1 MSVSIVI
8 VNFNTKTH
16 LHACLASVAEH
27 CPPETE
33 VIVVDNNSQ
42 DGSVEMVKTRFPE
55 VKLIASDVN
64 LGFGMG
70 NNVGVQHATHDH
82 VMLLNSD
89 AVLQMDTVSALLD
102 YMCSHPEVSCVTPR
116 VVLPETLTIQPKT
129 FGFLPS
135 LQTVLMQSTGL
146 NHLFPKAQLFAGVDG
161 DYRWA
166 REMEVGW
173 VSGVCMLM
181 RRADY
186 LAVEGFD
193 PRFFMYCE
201 DIDLCIKLANRGK
214 IILLDD
220 FDLIHIGGASAKTQ
234 AAKVRNSVWQQRHL
248 LMIIRDYQ
256 GTFQQ
261 FAAKCVIGIGLCLR
275 LAFGTLETLINDLE
289 PSMLL
294 QSTWARL
301 KDLLGFKAPEEWQ
314 P

>member
-1 MSVSIVI
+1 MAISIVI

-16 LHACLASVAEH
+16 LHTCLTSVSEY

-33 VIVVDNNSQ
+33 VIVVDNNSK
-42 DGSVEMVKTRFPE
+42 DGSVEMVKTRFPD

-70 NNVGVQHATHDH
+70 NNVGVQHATHEH

-89 AVLQMDTVSALLD
+89 AVLQMDTATALSEYL
-102 YMCSHPEVSCVTPR
+102 MAHPEVSCVTPR

-135 LQTVLMQSTGL
+135 FKTVLMQSTGL
-146 NHLFPKAQLFAGVDG
+146 NHLFPKAKLFAGVDG

-181 RRADY
+181 RRVDY

-214 IILLDD
+214 IVLLDD

-234 AAKVRNSVWQQRHL
+234 KAKVRNSVWQQRHL
-248 LMIIRDYQ
+248 LIIIKDYR
-256 GTFQQ
+256 GGLQQ
-261 FAAKCVIGIGLCLR
+261 LASKLVIGLGLTIRLFIAGIQSAFNNFTPSLLLR
-275 LAFGTLETLINDLE
+275 
-289 PSMLL
+289 S
-294 QSTWARL
+294 SWARL
-301 KDLLGFKAPEEWQ
+301 RDLFGFKLPEEWQ

>member
-16 LHACLASVAEH
+16 LHNCLTSVKQH
-27 CPPETE
+27 CPASTE

-42 DGSVEMVKTRFPE
+42 DGSVEMVKTRFPD

-70 NNVGVQHATHDH
+70 NNVGVQHATHDF

-102 YMCSHPEVSCVTPR
+102 YVIAHPEVSCVTPR
-116 VVLPETLTIQPKT
+116 VVLPETYTIQPKT

-135 LQTVLMQSTGL
+135 VKTVLMQSTGL
-146 NHLFPKAQLFAGVDG
+146 NQLFPKAKLFSGVDG

-186 LAVEGFD
+186 IAVDGFD

-201 DIDLCIKLANRGK
+201 DIDLCIKLSTRGK

-220 FDLIHIGGASAKTQ
+220 FDLIHIGGASAKTRK
-234 AAKVRNSVWQQRHL
+234 AKVRNSVWQQRHL
-248 LMIIRDYQ
+248 LMIIHDYH
-256 GTFQQ
+256 GRMQQ
-261 FAAKCVIGIGLCLR
+261 LVAKCVIGLGLSLR
-275 LAFGTLETLINDLE
+275 LVFAALQTLLNDLE

-294 QSTWARL
+294 SSTWARL
-301 KDLLGFKAPEEWQ
+301 RDLLGFNAPEEWQ

>member
-16 LHACLASVAEH
+16 LHNCLRSVQQH
-27 CPPETE
+27 CPTRTE

-55 VKLIASDVN
+55 VKLIASEVN

-70 NNVGVQHATHDH
+70 NNVGVEHATQDY
-82 VMLLNSD
+82 VLLLNSD
-89 AVLQMDTVSALLD
+89 AVLQQDTASALLD
-102 YMCSHPEVSCVTPR
+102 YMSTHPEVSCVTPR
-116 VVLPETLTIQPKT
+116 VVLPETFAIQPKT

-135 LQTVLMQSTGL
+135 IKTVLMQSTGL
-146 NHLFPKAQLFAGVDG
+146 NQLFPKSTLFSGVDG

-173 VSGVCMLM
+173 VSGVCMLI

-186 LAVEGFD
+186 LAVKGFD

-201 DIDLCIKLANRGK
+201 DIDLCIKLSARGK
-214 IILLDD
+214 IVLLDD
-220 FDLIHIGGASAKTQ
+220 FDLIHIGGASAKTKK
-234 AAKVRNSVWQQRHL
+234 AKVRNSVWQQRHL
-248 LMIIRDYQ
+248 LMIIRDYH
-256 GTFQQ
+256 GHLQQ
-261 FAAKCVIGIGLCLR
+261 FAAKCVIGLGLSLR
-275 LAFGTLETLINDLE
+275 LVFAAVLTLLNDLE

-294 QSTWARL
+294 LSTWARL
-301 KDLLGFKAPEEWQ
+301 RDLLGFKAPEEWQ